1 MEEKLQKRSTQ
12 FSGVLSIYNIV
23 VELLKKEVFPGKSL
37 KILRK
42 QNGSGRFPWSWEIIP
57 RIWEIIP

>member
-1 MEEKLQKRSTQ
+1 MEEKLQKLTTQ

-42 QNGSGRFPWSWEIIP
+42 QNGSGRFP
-57 RIWEIIP
+57 

>member
-1 MEEKLQKRSTQ
+1 MEEKLPEPATQ

-37 KILRK
+37 KKFIREE
-42 QNGSGRFPWSWEIIP
+42 FPIFLQ
-57 RIWEIIP
+57 